1 MIKFIFRGLL
11 DGTHRIFVEH
21 VKESRGK
28 RLVKSKDIFSG
39 EFWHGDKVSLVVYF
53 HILYFLVKGK
63 VCLSELLI
71 VPSGINKAVSY
82 TSCLSQFSIASLLI
96 FQGKILNLCP

>member
-1 MIKFIFRGLL
+1 MIKMIFRGLL

-39 EFWHGDKVSLVVYF
+39 EFWHGDKVSLVV
-53 HILYFLVKGK
+53 
-63 VCLSELLI
+63 
-71 VPSGINKAVSY
+71 
-82 TSCLSQFSIASLLI
+82 
-96 FQGKILNLCP
+96 